1 MLYGSTRRWS
11 DSGVG
16 TIKKCQ
22 CLRTNIVPYL
32 RHILRDV
39 TPSPSPSWRV
49 VDKEH
54 HRCRSSV
61 GGLVPEDAVQWI
73 LLGGMVVS
81 CAASA
86 SVTVMDTPAR
96 NIYIERMNDE
106 DEGFETAVRWS
117 VMTVLS
123 CLPFVNFMA
132 WVFAALDNDDDGG
145 EEGLSACNY
154 NWVWAGLYLLP
165 YVYSSNSSET
175 GLFFPMDGF
184 RWLCV
189 GLGVLHVQLERMR
202 YYNGG
207 EFVSKFKIFDG
218 VFLDEKIDE
227 QDDLAREIQRDLEEL
242 EDFDTRLRN
251 VQEKKQK

>member
-16 TIKKCQ
+16 TSILNRNVRTHFTIVP
-22 CLRTNIVPYL
+22 CLRHVL
-32 RHILRDV
+32 CD
-39 TPSPSPSWRV
+39 
-49 VDKEH
+49 VDKEEH
-54 HRCRSSV
+54 RHRCRSS
-61 GGLVPEDAVQWI
+61 PEVDAVQWI

-86 SVTVMDTPAR
+86 SVTIMDTPDQS
-96 NIYIERMNDE
+96 IYIERMNDE

-145 EEGLSACNY
+145 GEEGLSACSY
-154 NWVWAGLYLLP
+154 NWVWAVLYLLP
-165 YVYSSNSSET
+165 YVYSSNSSEA

-207 EFVSKFKIFDG
+207 EFVSNFKIF
-218 VFLDEKIDE
+218 DE
-227 QDDLAREIQRDLEEL
+227 QDDLAREIQRDLD
-242 EDFDTRLRN
+242 DFDTRLRN
-251 VQEKKQK
+251 VQEKKQKK